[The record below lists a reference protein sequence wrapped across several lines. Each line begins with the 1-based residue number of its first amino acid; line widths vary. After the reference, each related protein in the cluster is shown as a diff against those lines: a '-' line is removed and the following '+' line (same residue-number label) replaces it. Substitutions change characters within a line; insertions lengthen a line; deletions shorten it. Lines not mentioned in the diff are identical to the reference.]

1 MLRFGLILNALV
13 LMMPRLLAAQ
23 TPQDIVWVQIE
34 ARPTYAQA
42 VERLESYSQELENVK
57 GFSIAGGWFAIAI
70 GPFAQQDAEDFL
82 RRYRVQGLIPGDSY
96 IALSSSYSQQY
107 WPPGE
112 DLLALGSLSAITAP
126 DPLAPDQT
134 EDAAVT
140 APGAENV
147 SPDPETP
154 ADARRAERAL
164 SAGERRDLQRAL
176 QWAGHYNSTIDGA
189 FGRGTRDAM
198 AAWQSANGFEATG
211 LLTSRQRATLIGQYN
226 AILEGLGMEIVRDIE
241 AGIEMRMPTAV
252 LAFDKY
258 DPPFAHYTPTGDLA
272 ARVLLISQKGDPAT
286 LASLYEIL
294 QTLRI
299 VPLEGPRNLLR
310 DSFSIVGR
318 EPGFVSETQVT
329 LLDGEIKGFT
339 LVWPQ
344 GDEQRR
350 TRVLQDMRDSF
361 VRRSGTLDAVADLA
375 EDRRADLIAGLE
387 VRRPTLSRSGFYV
400 DSSGAVVTSAEAVQ
414 NCTRITLDDTYDAT
428 LNSLDPTGSIAV
440 LRPTEILAPP
450 AVARI
455 SSAPPRLQSEVAVA
469 GYSFEGQLNA
479 PSITFGTLADL
490 KGLSGEPDVSRLSL
504 PALPGDVGGPVLDD
518 RGNVFGLLL
527 PQPQGNRRLP
537 EAVRFAL
544 TGEAFS
550 AALARAGIQA
560 QPGEQTASLAPEDI
574 TSRGVEMT
582 VLVSC
587 WE

>member
-1 MLRFGLILNALV
+1 MFPGA
-13 LMMPRLLAAQ
+13 LAAQ
-23 TPQDIVWVQIE
+23 TPQDVVWVQIE

-42 VERLESYSQELENVK
+42 VERVESYSQDLENVK

-70 GPFAQQDAEDFL
+70 GPFTQQDAEDVL
-82 RRYRVQGLIPGDSY
+82 RRYRLQGLIPSDSY
-96 IALSSSYSQQY
+96 IALSTGYSQQY

-112 DLLALGSLSAITAP
+112 DLLALGSLSTITAP
-126 DPLAPDQT
+126 APLAPDRS
-134 EDAAVT
+134 EDQLATTPTVEN
-140 APGAENV
+140 AE
-147 SPDPETP
+147 PDGETP
-154 ADARRAERAL
+154 AEARRGERAL
-164 SAGERRDLQRAL
+164 TAEERRDLQRAL
-176 QWAGHYNSTIDGA
+176 QWAGHYNATIDGA

-198 AAWQSANGFEATG
+198 ASWQGANGFEPTG
-211 LLTSRQRATLIGQYN
+211 ILTSRQRTTLTRQYN
-226 AILEGLGMEIVRDIE
+226 AVLEGLDMEIVRDID
-241 AGIEMRMPTAV
+241 AGIEMRMPTAMI
-252 LAFDKY
+252 AFEKY
-258 DPPFAHYTPTGDLA
+258 DPPFAHYASRGDFA
-272 ARVLLISQKGDPAT
+272 ARVLLISQSGDLT
-286 LASLYEIL
+286 RLESLYEIL

-299 VPLEGPRNLLR
+299 VPLDGPRNLSR
-310 DSFSIVGR
+310 NSFSIVGN
-318 EPGFVSETQVT
+318 GQDFVSETQVT
-329 LLDGEIKGFT
+329 LSDGEIKGFT
-339 LVWPQ
+339 LIWPQ

-350 TRVLQDMRDSF
+350 ARVLQEMRESF
-361 VRRSGTLDAVADLA
+361 VRRSGTLDGVSDLA

-387 VRRPTLSRSGFYV
+387 VRRPIFSLSGFYV
-400 DSSGAVVTSAEAVQ
+400 DGSGTVVTSSEAVK

-428 LNSLDPTGSIAV
+428 LNSLDATGGIAV
-440 LRPTEILAPP
+440 LRPTETLAPP

-504 PALPGDVGGPVLDD
+504 PALPGDVGGPVLDE

-537 EAVRFAL
+537 QEVRFAL
-544 TGEAFS
+544 AGEAFS

-560 QPGEQTASLAPEDI
+560 QPGEQTASLSPEDI
-574 TSRGVEMT
+574 ASRGVEMT